1 MRLGHKRAPTSAQRE
16 VRITNKLGLH
26 ARPAA
31 QFVKCVRSFRSEIW
45 LVKEGK
51 RFSAS
56 SLIDVLRANL
66 DCGATATLEAH
77 GSDAEEAV
85 DRLEDLLAKFDEH
98 EDGAANVFPVTR
110 KEKKQ

>member
-1 MRLGHKRAPTSAQRE
+1 MRVGHKRTPTSAECE

-31 QFVKCVRSFRSEIW
+31 QFVKRVRSFRSEIW

-66 DCGATATLEAH
+66 DCGATARLEAH
-77 GSDAEEAV
+77 GVDADEAL
-85 DRLEDLLAKFDEH
+85 DDLEKLLAEFREQ
-98 EDGAANVFPVTR
+98 EDT
-110 KEKKQ
+110 

>member
-1 MRLGHKRAPTSAQRE
+1 MIFRQKRAPVSAQRE

-31 QFVKCVRSFRSEIW
+31 HFVKHVRTFRSEIW
-45 LVKEGK
+45 LVTGGG
-51 RFSAS
+51 RYSAS

-77 GSDAEEAV
+77 GVDAEEAV
-85 DRLEDLLAKFDEH
+85 GRLEKLLGELHRFDE
-98 EDGAANVFPVTR
+98 P
-110 KEKKQ
+110 